1 MLNLVWLGLMQFVF
15 GHGDDAVLKSTKTL
29 ASAVNDDDND
39 DANDDDNDYED

>member
-1 MLNLVWLGLMQFVF
+1 MQFVY
-15 GHGDDAVLKSTKTL
+15 GHGDDAFLNGTKTL